1 MSGPDRIR
9 RILSVIAHQFSYQ
22 ELQNRLGVS
31 PTTINAARKYATF
44 NGPGCRQI
52 KKPIIILPLTCQNLS
67 QSPINHVKISLNPS
81 FTKEIEDQFEAF
93 VF

>member
-44 NGPGCRQI
+44 NETMENERGM
-52 KKPIIILPLTCQNLS
+52 
-67 QSPINHVKISLNPS
+67 KITMGDERMNEKND
-81 FTKEIEDQFEAF
+81 KEPKDSEKNNGG
-93 VF
+93 